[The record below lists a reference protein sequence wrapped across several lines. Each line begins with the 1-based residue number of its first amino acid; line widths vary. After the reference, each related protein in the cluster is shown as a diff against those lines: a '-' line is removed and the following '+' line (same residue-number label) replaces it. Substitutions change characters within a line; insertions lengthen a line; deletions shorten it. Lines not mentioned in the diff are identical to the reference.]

1 MSCILY
7 YSNYC
12 ENCKALIQNISK
24 WNDAKNDMHFINID
38 KRVKKN
44 NGATYIILENGQEL
58 LLPPTITK
66 VPALL
71 LLNKSHHV
79 LFGNDINKHL
89 EPKQQMQVAVA
100 TNNNGEPLAFSMM
113 GGSYGGVASDNYSF
127 LDQDAESLS
136 AKGDGGMRQQ
146 HHYAGLDYYSNI
158 DTPPDN
164 YTPDKVGQVSM
175 EQLQQQRNTDVG
187 GNKRQ

>member
-12 ENCKALIQNISK
+12 DNCKTLLQHISK

-38 KRVKKN
+38 KRVKKA

-89 EPKQQMQVAVA
+89 EPKQQLQVKAA
-100 TNNNGEPLAFSMM
+100 TNSNGEPLAFSLM
-113 GGSYGGVASDNYSF
+113 GGGFGGVASDNYSF

-136 AKGDGGMRQQ
+136 AKGNGGMRQQ

-158 DTPPDN
+158 ETPPDN
-164 YTPDKVGQVSM
+164 YAPDKVGAVSM
-175 EQLQQQRNTDVG
+175 EQLQQQRNSDVTQ
-187 GNKRQ
+187 KR